1 MDQKAVKEAIEALGH
16 DWQEFKSANDALLK
30 AKADGKSV
38 AELESKVDRINSAI
52 TDAEARKAAAEA
64 DRKSLIERIDQLE
77 ASLQNHKPGSAGDQA
92 KAKHRQL
99 FDAFL
104 RSKSNSSVAAREL
117 GAFENTPEGKAISTA
132 AGVTGGYAVPEEIS
146 RMINEQENQL
156 SPMRNLVKVVQAGTP
171 DYKELVAVHNTHGGG
186 WVGETDTRT
195 ETGTAGLRERAPTFG
210 MLYAYPKA
218 TEESLDDM
226 FFNVGQFLVDHTSL
240 TFSQLEGIAILTG
253 NGTKKPTGILNTAPV
268 TTDDDASPERAASA
282 LEYIPLAPATSPS
295 SVITA
300 DGLTDLCY
308 GLRAGYRN
316 GASWAMNTLTQGR
329 VRKLKDTTNNYLW
342 QPGLAAGQPSTLL
355 GYTVNT
361 MEDLANVAL
370 NAIPVLFGN
379 FRRGYVLVDLVGFRI
394 TVDEVTT
401 PGYVKWYLR
410 RRVGGIVLDNYAIKA
425 GKCVAA

>member
-30 AKADGKSV
+30 AKADGESV

-77 ASLQNHKPGSAGDQA
+77 ASLQNHKPGSAVDQA

-146 RMINEQENQL
+146 RMINEQETLL

-240 TFSQLEGIAILTG
+240 TFSQLEGIAH
-253 NGTKKPTGILNTAPV
+253 PDRQTAPKSRR
-268 TTDDDASPERAASA
+268 AS
-282 LEYIPLAPATSPS
+282 
-295 SVITA
+295 
-300 DGLTDLCY
+300 
-308 GLRAGYRN
+308 
-316 GASWAMNTLTQGR
+316 
-329 VRKLKDTTNNYLW
+329 
-342 QPGLAAGQPSTLL
+342 
-355 GYTVNT
+355 
-361 MEDLANVAL
+361 
-370 NAIPVLFGN
+370 
-379 FRRGYVLVDLVGFRI
+379 
-394 TVDEVTT
+394 
-401 PGYVKWYLR
+401 
-410 RRVGGIVLDNYAIKA
+410 
-425 GKCVAA
+425 